1 MPYFRKALM
10 LVGSVAL
17 VSAMTNL
24 CAMSKEESKSSAAS
38 SNEVSQKNL
47 PVMKTFKHGEIEFSI
62 VYPEGWEVPDFG
74 SPYLLKAIDPN
85 RKANLNAAVE
95 QALGTSKDFAQRT
108 AEFMSKNPD
117 DHYQIIST
125 EDTTICGEK
134 AVKRIQTMGDGKDF
148 SAKQMAIYVVKNNIS
163 YVVNFTCTAESYAE
177 YEPIF
182 NKIIESIKI

>member
-1 MPYFRKALM
+1 MPYLQKVFM

-24 CAMSKEESKSSAAS
+24 SAISKEESTSSAAS
-38 SNEVSQKNL
+38 GNEVSQKNL

-62 VYPEGWEVPDFG
+62 DYPEGWEVPDFG
-74 SPYLLKAIDPN
+74 SPYLLKAKDPN

-95 QALGTSKDFAQRT
+95 QALGSSKDFAQRT
-108 AEFMSKNPD
+108 AEFMAKNPD
-117 DHYQIIST
+117 DHYQIVST

-134 AVKRIQTMGDGKDF
+134 SVKRIQTMGDGKDF
-148 SAKQMAIYVVKNNIS
+148 IAKQMSIYVVKNNIS
-163 YVVNFTCTAESYAE
+163 YVVNCTCTAESYPE
-177 YEPIF
+177 YEPVF

>member
-1 MPYFRKALM
+1 MFHLRKAFV

-17 VSAMTNL
+17 VSAITNL
-24 CAMSKEESKSSAAS
+24 TAISKEESKTQNAS
-38 SNEVSQKNL
+38 SNAVSQNNL
-47 PVMKTFKHGEIEFSI
+47 PVMKTFKHAEIEFSI
-62 VYPEGWEVPDFG
+62 DYPEGWAVPDFG
-74 SPYLLKAIDPN
+74 SPYLLKAKDPN
-85 RKANLNAAVE
+85 GKANINAAVE

-163 YVVNFTCTAESYAE
+163 YVVNLTCTAESYAE

-182 NKIIESIKI
+182 NKMVESIKI